1 MTPARASTLVAAL
14 LTLACVADPPAAVE
28 TDGAKQKQKQ
38 AEAEPAPTPPVDPKA
53 LTPEEEALIAAEPST
68 LTPEQRRQRGY
79 ALRKKIMQNP
89 DSEAAKALEEAARAA
104 AAGEIEIPGQPAKP
118 ADNGVVI
125 PAPEF
130 LKNQDQSYGK
140 PAE

>member
-1 MTPARASTLVAAL
+1 MPSTRASWLAAAL
-14 LTLACVADPPAAVE
+14 LTLACVADPPTTAEAE
-28 TDGAKQKQKQ
+28 PAKQ
-38 AEAEPAPTPPVDPKA
+38 AEAEPAEPAEPVDKNA
-53 LTPEEEALIAAEPST
+53 LTAEELALIDADPAT
-68 LTPEQRRQRGY
+68 LSVEQRRKRGY

-89 DSEAAKALEEAARAA
+89 DSEAAKTLEEAQRAVL
-104 AAGEIEIPGQPAKP
+104 AGELEIPAAEEKKP

-140 PAE
+140 PDQ